1 MPQRGALHRSVPRLT
16 HPVRL
21 SQGAAR
27 GCGVRGPERGRPP
40 GGGGRLRGPPQF
52 HPAGGQ
58 PPADHAVC
66 DERGHSRSARRCDH
80 ADGSACGLFCFLHLA
95 ARRRAR
101 GDRGGQRGRRAG
113 DAPGERDGARA
124 GPGRRP
130 VPSLRGREL
139 LFPDRCRGATPGG
152 HRAVR
157 VLSPRGLRPHRCVRR
172 RSGPESGRRAE
183 CTPAEAGRADHAHS
197 RSGLPLLRPR
207 LARPGGPHVLSV
219 RLLQATRGVEG
230 RPDHDVA
237 PGRPRP
243 VRRRAGRDGRAR
255 SRLVAGAACRR
266 GPGRRLPRRGPGVRC
281 PGGSTP
287 RRALRRGAAA
297 GVPHTALLVR
307 SGLHHRRAGAR
318 YREAAT
324 APSRRI
330 GAAVAMTPLL
340 AVASFGYHEVTDH
353 PGTAGFQRPGAL
365 PYKHT
370 GEAFTRNLDAIAAAS
385 CPPERV
391 TDLDLTR
398 PGRHVLLTFDDG
410 GKSAVPIGDALAARG
425 WKGHFFIVTGLIG
438 SRRLSTAAE
447 IRYLHGCGHVVGS
460 HSDTHPD
467 IFREQPWDRMI
478 EEWRVSRDKLAQL
491 LGAPCRTASV
501 PGGDRSPLVLRSAGA
516 AGLAYLFTSEPV
528 LRPESVGERWILGRF
543 MPKAWTPA
551 ARIGELAA
559 FRGDRKSTR
568 LNSSHG
574 YRSYAVFCL

>member
-1 MPQRGALHRSVPRLT
+1 
-16 HPVRL
+16 
-21 SQGAAR
+21 
-27 GCGVRGPERGRPP
+27 
-40 GGGGRLRGPPQF
+40 
-52 HPAGGQ
+52 
-58 PPADHAVC
+58 
-66 DERGHSRSARRCDH
+66 
-80 ADGSACGLFCFLHLA
+80 
-95 ARRRAR
+95 
-101 GDRGGQRGRRAG
+101 
-113 DAPGERDGARA
+113 
-124 GPGRRP
+124 
-130 VPSLRGREL
+130 EL
-139 LFPDRCRGATPGG
+139 LLPDRCRGATPGG

-172 RSGPESGRRAE
+172 RAGPESGRRAE

-243 VRRRAGRDGRAR
+243 VRRRAGRDGRPR

-324 APSRRI
+324 AASRRI

-365 PYKHT
+365 RYKHT
-370 GEAFTRNLDAIAAAS
+370 GEAFTRNWDAIAGAHAPAARS
-385 CPPERV
+385 QACGRRTEAGPVGPDEAAQRLG
-391 TDLDLTR
+391 TPRRTGTR
-398 PGRHVLLTFDDG
+398 PRG
-410 GKSAVPIGDALAARG
+410 AR
-425 WKGHFFIVTGLIG
+425 
-438 SRRLSTAAE
+438 A
-447 IRYLHGCGHVVGS
+447 
-460 HSDTHPD
+460 
-467 IFREQPWDRMI
+467 
-478 EEWRVSRDKLAQL
+478 
-491 LGAPCRTASV
+491 
-501 PGGDRSPLVLRSAGA
+501 PLVVSPAGA
-516 AGLAYLFTSEPV
+516 AGLGYLFRCETA
-528 LRPESVGERWILGRF
+528 LRQESLEQLLILGRV
-543 MPKAWTPA
+543 M
-551 ARIGELAA
+551 
-559 FRGDRKSTR
+559 
-568 LNSSHG
+568 
-574 YRSYAVFCL
+574 